1 MAIFV
6 IGGTGFIGTRVIRLL
21 AARGEEIVCMD
32 INPGAASFEDLGK
45 QVRVMRGDVTQ
56 FDDVMAATVSAKPDR
71 IINLSYFLGS
81 EHAPHV
87 AMKLNI
93 LGMDNCFEAA
103 RLAGVQ
109 RVVFAS
115 SLAVNG
121 MQKHYGDR
129 MITEDDYRHG
139 EVQYAMHKIF
149 NEWQAQDY
157 NEKYGMA
164 ITAIRPANVTG
175 PDKVRGSVD
184 HVNIITQPAQGKAIS
199 FPYKDAM
206 RCPIHVDDIAE
217 VFTRVLL
224 TDKPKHSVY
233 NSGGIADQ
241 PGRDRRHRARV
252 PARRAHQLRARDR
265 RQGVV
270 GQLPDRQH
278 APGAGV
284 RRAVPAVS
292 PARAADHQRH
302 SPAGRSARCLRLT
315 VARPVVVLCALL
327 LATSARAQ
335 PAVDWSK
342 AQTVNL
348 LMVDDRFVPD
358 HLSFQ
363 HGVPYRFTWRTTA
376 RTCTSSPRRSSLP
389 MPSCAIRACWRMAAR
404 RSVVQPGAEV
414 DVYLVPMKAGTF
426 RLICAD
432 HDWDGMV
439 GEITVE

>member
-1 MAIFV
+1 MSIFV

-32 INPGAASFEDLGK
+32 INPGAASFDDLGK

-56 FDDVMAATVSAKPDR
+56 FDDVMAATVSAKPSR

-81 EHAPHV
+81 EQPPHV

-157 NEKYGMA
+157 NEKYGMT
-164 ITAIRPANVTG
+164 ITAVRPANVTG

-184 HVNIITQPAQGKAIS
+184 HVNIITQPAQGKPIS

-224 TDKPKHSVY
+224 DRQAEARGVQLRRHR
-233 NSGGIADQ
+233 DQ
-241 PGRDRRHRARV
+241 PGRDRRHGARV

-265 RQGVV
+265 RQG
-270 GQLPDRQH
+270 QF
-278 APGAGV
+278 
-284 RRAVPAVS
+284 RA
-292 PARAADHQRH
+292 
-302 SPAGRSARCLRLT
+302 
-315 VARPVVVLCALL
+315 
-327 LATSARAQ
+327 
-335 PAVDWSK
+335 
-342 AQTVNL
+342 
-348 LMVDDRFVPD
+348 
-358 HLSFQ
+358 
-363 HGVPYRFTWRTTA
+363 TT
-376 RTCTSSPRRSSLP
+376 
-389 MPSCAIRACWRMAAR
+389 
-404 RSVVQPGAEV
+404 
-414 DVYLVPMKAGTF
+414 
-426 RLICAD
+426 
-432 HDWDGMV
+432 
-439 GEITVE
+439 